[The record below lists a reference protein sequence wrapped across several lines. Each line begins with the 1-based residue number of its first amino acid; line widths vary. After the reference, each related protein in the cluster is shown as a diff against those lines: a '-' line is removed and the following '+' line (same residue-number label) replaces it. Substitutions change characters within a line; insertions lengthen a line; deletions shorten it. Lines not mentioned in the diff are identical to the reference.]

1 MSNKKMSN
9 KNKRL
14 SSQADFNDG
23 FEVLRDRPIDWDNH
37 IAAIALR
44 FNQEYQGT
52 AADLPDE
59 VKAMPIYQE
68 RLSGLL
74 QSKLT
79 SPFWQVAKPQKK
91 QQCLDIGCGVSFLI
105 YPWREWDA
113 VFYGLEVSTVAR
125 DLLNAR
131 GPQLNSKLFK
141 GVQLATAHDM
151 PYETN
156 QFDLAIATGV
166 SAYYPSTYWESV
178 LAEAKRVLKPGSSF
192 VFDVVDPDTPL
203 AENWA
208 ILEMYLGS
216 EVFWNPW
223 KTGKSLFKPL
233 EAKSLKLFLEKSFS
247 FGRLVF
253 NGARGGERDVYLPS
267 NSAISG
273 YRCGGGDVF
282 CQWVGD
288 RA

>member
-52 AADLPDE
+52 AVDLPDE

-216 EVFWNPW
+216 EVF
-223 KTGKSLFKPL
+223 LEPL
-233 EAKSLKLFLEKSFS
+233 ENWKKLVQAAGGKIVKTLPGEIFQLWKVSF
-247 FGRLVF
+247 
-253 NGARGGERDVYLPS
+253 
-267 NSAISG
+267 
-273 YRCGGGDVF
+273 
-282 CQWVGD
+282 
-288 RA
+288 